1 MAASK
6 KKGTA
11 LEQLIVT
18 RASLYFE
25 EFWASLL
32 RPSR

>member
-1 MAASK
+1 VSNRH
-6 KKGTA
+6 GGGVEEERHRTT

-25 EFWASLL
+25 EF
-32 RPSR
+32 